1 MEDRPILQQFARKEV
16 SVLKITLTQWKNHHH
31 HHHHSANAR
40 LTKDQ
45 LELKPCT
52 VHQQLCKAQWT
63 CRRLQECLETLDVP
77 VELCHEWVQLTNIL
91 LQVVEVKSQWDVTLE
106 QSLKR
111 DTLKSFRQNVAA
123 ILQRG
128 KAPEWMQTLDSL

>member
-16 SVLKITLTQWKNHHH
+16 SVLKTTLTQWKNHHH

-77 VELCHEWVQLTNIL
+77 VEQMSRMGAADKYSAASCGGEIAVGR
-91 LQVVEVKSQWDVTLE
+91 DVGTIFE
-106 QSLKR
+106 
-111 DTLKSFRQNVAA
+111 A
-123 ILQRG
+123 
-128 KAPEWMQTLDSL
+128 